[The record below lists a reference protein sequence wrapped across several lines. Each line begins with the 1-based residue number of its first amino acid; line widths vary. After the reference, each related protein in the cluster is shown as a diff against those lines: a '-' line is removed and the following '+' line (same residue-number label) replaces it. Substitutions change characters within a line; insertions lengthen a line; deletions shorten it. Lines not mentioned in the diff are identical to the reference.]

1 MKSEALKEQGL
12 TDEQIKF
19 VMAENGKDVE
29 KAKADLSSVTAERDK
44 FKSQAEAAEETL
56 KKFEGVDVDS
66 VKEEVERWKKKA
78 EEQEKNYTE
87 EIYKR
92 DFKDALNKELE
103 GVKFSSE
110 AAKKSIMAEIESA
123 GLKLNNGKILGLN
136 DLLVQMKEADKT
148 AFVSEAEDKKPKF
161 TDPMGSG
168 SEGATLTKA
177 EILKIKDSG
186 ERQRAIAQNIN
197 LFRGE

>member
-29 KAKADLSSVTAERDK
+29 KAKAELNSITAERDK

-56 KKFEGVDVDS
+56 KKFEEVDVDS
-66 VKEEVERWKKKA
+66 VKAELEDWKKKA

-87 EIYKR
+87 ELYKR

-136 DLLVQMKEADKT
+136 DLLNQMKEADKT
-148 AFVSEAEDKKPKF
+148 AFVSEAESNKPKF
-161 TDPMGSG
+161 TNPMGSTG
-168 SEGATLTKA
+168 NEGTMTKQD
-177 EILKIKDSG
+177 ILKIKDSG